1 MKTTFHHLAATA
13 AAALLSVSA
22 FAADSGD
29 ATMGVSASIA
39 QECSIGNIAPLAFGA
54 LGMLNNGAQSSAD
67 SASVTGGTFDAICT
81 AGTNLPKLKFT
92 SANSSGSEF
101 RLLGVDNSYVV
112 YTLKESGGTPIAYN
126 TAAAFGGFAADGTA
140 MNLAIVG
147 AISAAEK
154 GGKVAQSY
162 SDTITITSSYG
173 L

>member
-1 MKTTFHHLAATA
+1 MKTPSHQLAATV

-22 FAADSGD
+22 YAADSGE
-29 ATMGVSASIA
+29 ATMGVTASIG

-67 SASVTGGTFDAICT
+67 SASITGGTFDAICT

-92 SANSSGSEF
+92 SANSSGSDF
-101 RLLGVDNSYVV
+101 RLLGADDAYIV

-126 TAAAFGGFAADGTA
+126 AAAAFGGFEADGTA
-140 MNLAIVG
+140 RNLAIVG
-147 AISAAEK
+147 AISADEK
-154 GGKVAQSY
+154 RAKAAQSY